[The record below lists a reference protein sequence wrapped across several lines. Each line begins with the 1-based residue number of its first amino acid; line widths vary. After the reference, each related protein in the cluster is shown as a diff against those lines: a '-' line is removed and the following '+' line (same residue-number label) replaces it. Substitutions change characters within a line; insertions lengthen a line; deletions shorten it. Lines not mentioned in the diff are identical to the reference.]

1 MLRIPRKYLHHVF
14 GILQS
19 GLTSGLVS
27 ASASAPLVAPGS
39 FLSHWLGAWLL
50 SWLMMVPVVVV
61 AAPGIRNVANF
72 LTRDGSRRPDRA
84 EVGKPSN
91 PGPRE

>member
-1 MLRIPRKYLHHVF
+1 MLRIPRKYVHHVF

-19 GLTSGLVS
+19 GLTAGLVS
-27 ASASAPLVAPGS
+27 ATASAPLAASGS

-50 SWLMMVPVVVV
+50 SWLMMVPVVVF

-84 EVGKPSN
+84 EVGKRSN
-91 PGPRE
+91 PAPRE

>member
-1 MLRIPRKYLHHVF
+1 MLRIQHKYVHRVF

-27 ASASAPLVAPGS
+27 AGATAPLVAPGS
-39 FLSHWLGAWLL
+39 LLSHWLGAWLL

-72 LTRDGSRRPDRA
+72 LTRDGSR
-84 EVGKPSN
+84 
-91 PGPRE
+91 

>member
-1 MLRIPRKYLHHVF
+1 MLRIPRKYVHHVF

-27 ASASAPLVAPGS
+27 AYASAPVVAPGS

-50 SWLMMVPVVVV
+50 SWLMMVPVVVF
-61 AAPGIRNVANF
+61 AAPGIRRLANF
-72 LTRDGSRRPDRA
+72 LTGDGSGRSDRA
-84 EVGKPSN
+84 
-91 PGPRE
+91 

>member
-1 MLRIPRKYLHHVF
+1 MPGIPRKYVHQVF

-39 FLSHWLGAWLL
+39 FLGHWLGAWLL
-50 SWLMMVPVVVV
+50 SWLMIVPVVVF
-61 AAPGIRNVANF
+61 AAPGIRRLADF
-72 LTRDGSRRPDRA
+72 LTRD
-84 EVGKPSN
+84 
-91 PGPRE
+91 